1 MRELEGTCVMGH
13 IVRYDVLSMICVH
26 IIAPFTNT
34 NSLSLFLSPII
45 LRERERERS
54 GVGMYCVAFKAR
66 CVYTLSF
73 HSRSLSLSHTY
84 AQKSVYLWVY
94 EGQKEREREWASN
107 VHTDSRDDNFIRY
120 LDFFPTHKKLKAA
133 TYEWRWADSIKTISK
148 SVLLILPLSEAST

>member
-1 MRELEGTCVMGH
+1 MGH

-45 LRERERERS
+45 LRERERERERERS

-84 AQKSVYLWVY
+84 AQKSVYL
-94 EGQKEREREWASN
+94 
-107 VHTDSRDDNFIRY
+107 
-120 LDFFPTHKKLKAA
+120 
-133 TYEWRWADSIKTISK
+133 
-148 SVLLILPLSEAST
+148 

>member
-1 MRELEGTCVMGH
+1 MFTISLHSQTQ
-13 IVRYDVLSMICVH
+13 ILSH
-26 IIAPFTNT
+26 SF
-34 NSLSLFLSPII
+34 FLQSFSE
-45 LRERERERS
+45 REREREAVLGCIVWRLKLD
-54 GVGMYCVAFKAR
+54 VCTHYRFIHALF
-66 CVYTLSF
+66 
-73 HSRSLSLSHTY
+73 LSHTY